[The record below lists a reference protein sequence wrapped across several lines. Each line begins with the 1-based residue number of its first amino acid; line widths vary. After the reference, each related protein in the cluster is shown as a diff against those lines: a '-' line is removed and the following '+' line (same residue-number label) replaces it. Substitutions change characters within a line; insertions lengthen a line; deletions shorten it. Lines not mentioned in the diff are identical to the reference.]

1 MTKEDRVLGRSA
13 VREVVRSERREGER
27 SEPERLGGGTT
38 SAPPPGNETLRDP
51 EVPEKARRRR
61 FRAEYKQ
68 RILEEADACTE
79 AGEVGALLRR
89 EGLYSSH
96 LSAWRCQREEG
107 VLAALGKKRGRK
119 PRRDERQQELERL
132 QRENRQLRR
141 KLEQA
146 ELILDIQKKASEIL
160 GIPLKPRDNDG
171 SDS

>member
-1 MTKEDRVLGRSA
+1 MNKEIQELERG
-13 VREVVRSERREGER
+13 VVRGLGHPERREGER
-27 SEPERLGGGTT
+27 SEPEQLAGGPNAAMPPESGT
-38 SAPPPGNETLRDP
+38 PGP

-61 FRAEYKQ
+61 FSAKYKN
-68 RILEEADACTE
+68 RILQEADACSE

-96 LSAWRCQREEG
+96 LSAWRRQREQG
-107 VLAALGKKRGRK
+107 TLAALGKRRGRK
-119 PRRDERQQELERL
+119 PLRDERQQELERL

-146 ELILDIQKKASEIL
+146 ELVLEIQKKVSEIL
-160 GIPLKPRDNDG
+160 GIPLNPRANEG

>member
-1 MTKEDRVLGRSA
+1 MIKENRELERGA
-13 VREVVRSERREGER
+13 VRGLGHPERREGER
-27 SEPERLGGGTT
+27 SEPEQLGGGPNGVA
-38 SAPPPGNETLRDP
+38 SPENGIPGP

-61 FRAEYKQ
+61 FSAEYKN
-68 RILEEADACTE
+68 RILAEADACSE

-96 LSAWRCQREEG
+96 LSAWRRQREQG
-107 VLAALGKKRGRK
+107 GLAALGKKRGRK
-119 PRRDERQQELERL
+119 PLRDERQQELERL

-146 ELILDIQKKASEIL
+146 ELVLEIQKKASEIL
-160 GIPLKPRDNDG
+160 GIPLNPRADDG